1 MRLDFSELPLTN
13 RAFSEKPMTFIDQG
27 PKTFL
32 AEVIELAALE
42 TGNRTARE
50 YWQQKQLQ
58 NLLQHAAQRSAF
70 WQKRIGTR
78 KISSIN
84 LSHLPMLTR
93 SEVGQQ
99 AAAEGCL
106 LSPDER
112 IRTKKHSTSGST
124 GMPVQFFVSEM
135 SPHYDAVR
143 SIAQHFMEGRDP
155 TLNRTRFRPE
165 PMVSKSSKNGFTV
178 KKKDHWLGNIA
189 SQIRSGINKQIE
201 YFRPNIDALCEEL
214 ERDSIGYL
222 IVQPRLIETMLQDID
237 PAFFKRAG
245 TAILMPMAEA
255 VSPEVREAFSSVGIP
270 VRASYSSEEVGTI
283 GYECEKVP
291 GSYHVAT
298 SNVIV
303 EVIPDEPIRLMG
315 RKVGRVL
322 VTHLHSYATPFI
334 RYDIGDVATLD
345 KVCPCGHNG
354 PAVSNIYGRAKA
366 LLKHADGRVSI
377 FHVRGKEMT
386 ALAKFDEYRMRQTDI
401 NKIAVEIGGRDS
413 LTPEETAAFIK
424 LVKLHAG
431 DEFDVSVKA
440 VAQID
445 WGPSIKR
452 PGFRSEVL

>member
-1 MRLDFSELPLTN
+1 MRLDFSDLPLTN
-13 RAFSEKPMTFIDQG
+13 RAFSEKPMTFIDQA
-27 PKTFL
+27 PKNFL
-32 AEVIELAALE
+32 AEVIELVALE

-58 NLLQHAAQRSAF
+58 NLLQHAAQRSTF

-78 KISSIN
+78 NISGIS
-84 LSHLPMLTR
+84 LSHLPILTR
-93 SEVGQQ
+93 SELVKQV
-99 AAAEGCL
+99 AAEGSL
-106 LSPDER
+106 IAPGDPM
-112 IRTKKHSTSGST
+112 RTAKHSTSGST
-124 GMPVQFFVSEM
+124 GTPVQFFYSEM
-135 SPHYDAVR
+135 NPHYNAVR
-143 SIAQHFMEGRDP
+143 DVAQHFMEGRDP

-165 PMVSKSSKNGFTV
+165 PMVSTSGKNGFTV
-178 KKKDHWLGNIA
+178 KKTDDWLGSLGA
-189 SQIRSGINKQIE
+189 QIRCGINKHIE
-201 YFRPNIDALCEEL
+201 YFRPDLDALCEEL
-214 ERDSIGYL
+214 EHDSIGYL

-255 VSPEVREAFSSVGIP
+255 VSPELREAFASVGIP
-270 VRASYSSEEVGTI
+270 VRATYSSEEVGAI
-283 GYECEKVP
+283 GSECEKVP

-303 EVIPDEPIRLMG
+303 EVVPDDSIRLAD
-315 RKVGRVL
+315 RRIGRVL

-345 KVCPCGHNG
+345 KVCPCGHDG

-377 FHVRGKEMT
+377 FYVRGKEMT
-386 ALAKFDEYRMRQTDI
+386 AIAKFDEYRMRQTDI
-401 NKIAVEIGGRDS
+401 KNIVVEIGGRDS

-431 DEFDVSVKA
+431 EEFNVSVKA

-445 WGPSIKR
+445 WGHSIKR
-452 PGFRSEVL
+452 PGFLSDVL